1 LKPYTDDA
9 EHDADIQQVEYLSSL
24 MEENQSGK
32 FVTAREYYC
41 FLMQVRRGL
50 FNILLF
56 GGRLFQQWAVDM
68 YIKIESMRLDWYSNP
83 ANQKLIRAEL
93 YQVREMLFIQIFIPV
108 HYIYIFII
116 IYIVYMFIQLNNRSN
131 CVYCTTSCRALL
143 M

>member
-1 LKPYTDDA
+1 VLQSFPNNFSCYIDDA
-9 EHDADIQQVEYLSSL
+9 ENVADIQQGENLGSL

-32 FVTAREYYC
+32 YVTAREYYC

-68 YIKIESMRLDWYSNP
+68 YIKIESMRLDWYANP

-93 YQVREMLFIQIFIPV
+93 YQVRQMFSQRFYLENDHTAEDISE
-108 HYIYIFII
+108 HYRWISGRK
-116 IYIVYMFIQLNNRSN
+116 VWQR
-131 CVYCTTSCRALL
+131 RKK
-143 M
+143 

>member
-1 LKPYTDDA
+1 VLQSFPNNFSCYIDDA
-9 EHDADIQQVEYLSSL
+9 ENVADIQRGENLGSL

-32 FVTAREYYC
+32 YVTAREYYC

-68 YIKIESMRLDWYSNP
+68 YIKIESMRLDWYANP

-93 YQVREMLFIQIFIPV
+93 YQVRQ
-108 HYIYIFII
+108 
-116 IYIVYMFIQLNNRSN
+116 MFSLQNMS
-131 CVYCTTSCRALL
+131 YTTTKK
-143 M
+143 

>member
-24 MEENQSGK
+24 MEENQSGE

-41 FLMQVRRGL
+41 LLMQVRRGL

-93 YQVREMLFIQIFIPV
+93 YQVREMLSIQIFIPV

>member
-1 LKPYTDDA
+1 LKPYTNDA

>member
-1 LKPYTDDA
+1 MFLIFFLLYTDEA
-9 EHDADIQQVEYLSSL
+9 ENDADIQQGEYLSSL
-24 MEENQSGK
+24 VEENQSGK

-41 FLMQVRRGL
+41 FLMQVRKGL

-93 YQVREMLFIQIFIPV
+93 YQVRQMCSLQNYLRV
-108 HYIYIFII
+108 
-116 IYIVYMFIQLNNRSN
+116 Q
-131 CVYCTTSCRALL
+131 
-143 M
+143 

>member
-1 LKPYTDDA
+1 MKPYTDDA

-32 FVTAREYYC
+32 FVTVREYYC

-93 YQVREMLFIQIFIPV
+93 YQVREMLSIQIFIPV
-108 HYIYIFII
+108 HYIYSLLY
-116 IYIVYMFIQLNNRSN
+116 IYSIYVNPIK
-131 CVYCTTSCRALL
+131 
-143 M
+143 

>member
-1 LKPYTDDA
+1 MKPYTDDA

-93 YQVREMLFIQIFIPV
+93 YQVREMLSIQNFIPV
-108 HYIYIFII
+108 HYIYSLL
-116 IYIVYMFIQLNNRSN
+116 YISYICSSN
-131 CVYCTTSCRALL
+131 
-143 M
+143 

>member
-1 LKPYTDDA
+1 MKPYTDDA

-93 YQVREMLFIQIFIPV
+93 YQVREMLSIQIFIPV

>member
-93 YQVREMLFIQIFIPV
+93 YQVREMLSIQIFIPV
-108 HYIYIFII
+108 HYIYSLLY
-116 IYIVYMFIQLNNRSN
+116 IYHIYVHPIK
-131 CVYCTTSCRALL
+131 
-143 M
+143 

>member
-1 LKPYTDDA
+1 MKPYTDDA

-93 YQVREMLFIQIFIPV
+93 YQVREMLSIQIFIPV
-108 HYIYIFII
+108 HYIYSLL
-116 IYIVYMFIQLNNRSN
+116 YISYICSSN
-131 CVYCTTSCRALL
+131 
-143 M
+143 

>member
-1 LKPYTDDA
+1 MKPYTDDV

-24 MEENQSGK
+24 MEENQSGE

-41 FLMQVRRGL
+41 LLMQVRRGL

-93 YQVREMLFIQIFIPV
+93 YQVREMLSIQIFIPV
-108 HYIYIFII
+108 HYIYSLL
-116 IYIVYMFIQLNNRSN
+116 YISYICSSN
-131 CVYCTTSCRALL
+131 
-143 M
+143 

>member
-93 YQVREMLFIQIFIPV
+93 YQVREMLSIQIFIPV
-108 HYIYIFII
+108 HYIYSLL
-116 IYIVYMFIQLNNRSN
+116 YISYICSSN
-131 CVYCTTSCRALL
+131 
-143 M
+143 

>member
-1 LKPYTDDA
+1 MKPYTNDA

-32 FVTAREYYC
+32 FATAREYYC

-93 YQVREMLFIQIFIPV
+93 YQVREMLSIQIFIPV
-108 HYIYIFII
+108 HYIYSLL
-116 IYIVYMFIQLNNRSN
+116 YISYICSSN
-131 CVYCTTSCRALL
+131 
-143 M
+143 

>member
-1 LKPYTDDA
+1 MKPYTDDA

-50 FNILLF
+50 FNILLVE
-56 GGRLFQQWAVDM
+56 GRLFQQWAVDM

-93 YQVREMLFIQIFIPV
+93 YQVREMLSIQIFIPI
-108 HYIYIFII
+108 HYIYLL
-116 IYIVYMFIQLNNRSN
+116 IYISYICSSN
-131 CVYCTTSCRALL
+131 
-143 M
+143 